1 MYTKVNATVEDA
13 LTPEK
18 RRGWRSAEVLEVQEF
33 TTEVHPEAV
42 YQALLDQG
50 VFAVHTCN
58 RCGRAHYSPRVLCPH
73 CGADSLQWKR
83 SNGLGTVYS
92 TSVLTP
98 RGGEQYAVI
107 LVDLDEGPRLMSNF
121 VGGPAD
127 QARIGMRV
135 IVRIEPRDG
144 GAVAMFEAVQS

>member
-1 MYTKVNATVEDA
+1 M
-13 LTPEK
+13 
-18 RRGWRSAEVLEVQEF
+18 LEVQEL
-33 TTEVHPEAV
+33 TAEVHPEAV
-42 YQALLDQG
+42 YQALLDQA
-50 VFAVHTCN
+50 VFAVHTCD

-73 CGADSLQWKR
+73 CGSDSLHWER
-83 SNGLGTVYS
+83 SDGLGTVYS

-98 RGGEQYAVI
+98 RGGEPYAVI

-135 IVRIEPRDG
+135 IVRIEPRDE
-144 GAVAMFEAVQS
+144 GAVAMFEEEMS